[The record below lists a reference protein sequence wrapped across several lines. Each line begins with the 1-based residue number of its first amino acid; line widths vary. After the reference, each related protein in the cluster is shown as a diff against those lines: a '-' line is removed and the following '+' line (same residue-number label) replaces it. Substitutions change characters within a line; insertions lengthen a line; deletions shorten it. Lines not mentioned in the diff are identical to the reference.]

1 MKRILSFASLLAA
14 AVMLISCGGEN
25 GEEGG
30 SVSNK
35 TLKLV
40 SDKNL
45 IQTFGGDYATLTL
58 TLDGEPVTEGVTFF
72 DGSNKVIEIPDFKFS
87 SDKVGEF
94 KIWANYGTYN
104 SYPQ

>member
-1 MKRILSFASLLAA
+1 MKRILSIASLLAA
-14 AVMLISCGGEN
+14 AVMLISCSGNN
-25 GEEGG
+25 GDDGG

-58 TLDGEPVTEGVTFF
+58 TLDGVPASAERILSLKRQRTGCIF
-72 DGSNKVIEIPDFKFS
+72 
-87 SDKVGEF
+87 
-94 KIWANYGTYN
+94 
-104 SYPQ
+104 